1 MPNLINLP
9 TRSCKTGNSCI
20 DVCLTNIA
28 NVSVSGVID
37 YGMSDHCP
45 VFVSKKRTHDVKN
58 RIRVRGRT
66 YRHYD
71 RGNFMSNL
79 RQLDW
84 SVMPLLNNPN
94 DIWNMINSALTYEV
108 DKSCPIHEFYVKNNL
123 PEWYTHELMEES
135 RDRDILLRLAKQH
148 QDNYHWNRFIEARN
162 AFKTSKKRLYFEST

>member
-1 MPNLINLP
+1 MCVLQTLPMCQSLVWLIMECQITVLFSFP
-9 TRSCKTGNSCI
+9 
-20 DVCLTNIA
+20 
-28 NVSVSGVID
+28 
-37 YGMSDHCP
+37 
-45 VFVSKKRTHDVKN
+45 KREPHDVKN
-58 RIRVRGRT
+58 RIRVCGRT

-108 DKSCPIHEFYVKNNL
+108 DKSCPIHECYVKNNL

-162 AFKTSKKRLYFEST
+162 AFKKH